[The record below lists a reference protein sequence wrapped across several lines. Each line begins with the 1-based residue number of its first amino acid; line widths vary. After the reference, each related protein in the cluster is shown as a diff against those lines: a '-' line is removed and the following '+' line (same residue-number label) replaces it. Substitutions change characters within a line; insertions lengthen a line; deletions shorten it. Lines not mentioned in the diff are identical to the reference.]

1 MKGRKKIILGL
12 LSLACIGSSIL
23 PLLAKGEAVYSDYD
37 ADRSGSI
44 TLYKY
49 VNNDNTTVK
58 TDGSSL
64 ANNVDEQLDALQN
77 ATGNYKMLP
86 EKGVEFAYIKVADAV
101 QVANNNKSGIY
112 YTNVEADFLDKMITY
127 GGLTSAEATADID
140 ADKMN
145 EEKHYEPT
153 AVTTALE
160 NLEKARFT
168 MTINGAEI
176 IGTGETYLR
185 EKAQDT
191 SVPVQG
197 AFAATNEYGKTKVDN
212 IYPGLYMI
220 AEVNWEHK
228 AISKQDSYWETVN
241 EGTMDTG
248 TGSEYADIVS
258 PSSPFLM
265 QLPVTNLNNVTYDG
279 TTYKSG
285 EGWIYDVSAYPK
297 NGTMG
302 IHKDFITNSALKD
315 LNNDG
320 YDTDDVETLCD
331 YNQSNY
337 LQDGTS
343 LDEGSSLTH
352 QLDAN
357 IGDTVAQVISA
368 DVPALLEG
376 KKNKTF
382 KISDRMT
389 KGLEF
394 KELVS
399 VTLGQD
405 GWDGNNASLED
416 DDYTFT
422 LSDDRKSFDVE
433 LTEKGLEKLDALQ
446 VASYMYVRFNAFVTK
461 DALIGT
467 DTYEYDAET
476 GETVDATNQNTA
488 KLTYATDRTMEHEY
502 YSNTPKVYT
511 YEIDINKT
519 FKKMTDTSDLT
530 KVGFQVQSYEY
541 KDALTN
547 QIDLKFVKEDDGI
560 YHIYNEKYDIGSE
573 PVDTVYANV
582 DGSLKI
588 KGLDSRDYIF
598 TEVSTDKG
606 QQLMAEPFTVR
617 MVANKT
623 VDESDVK
630 FENGS
635 LLHAYIWSGD
645 EPHYLDKHDIKGTN
659 YDDELALS
667 KGIVNVSLLNNSNKL
682 LNTGGE
688 GNMFYY
694 IAGCVLLGIGAVAIL
709 LKKREKSHA

>member
-49 VNNDNTTVK
+49 VSNDNTTVK

-64 ANNVDEQLDALQN
+64 ANNVDEQLDAIQN

-86 EKGVEFAYIKVADAV
+86 EKGVEFSYIKVADAV
-101 QVANNNKSGIY
+101 QVSNNNKSGIY

-127 GGLTSAEATADID
+127 GGLTSAKATADID

-160 NLEKARFT
+160 KLNTARFT
-168 MTINGAEI
+168 MTVNGTEVT
-176 IGTGETYLR
+176 GTGETYLR
-185 EKAQDT
+185 SKVQDT

-197 AFAATNEYGKTKVDN
+197 TFAATNEYGKTKVDN
-212 IYPGLYMI
+212 IYPGLYMV

-228 AISKQDSYWETVN
+228 AISKHDSYWETVD

-248 TGSEYADIVS
+248 DGSEYADIVS

-265 QLPVTNLNNVTYDG
+265 QLPATNLNNVTYDG

-315 LNNDG
+315 TNNDG
-320 YDTDDVETLCD
+320 FDTDDTETLCD

-337 LQDGTS
+337 LEDGTS

-389 KGLEF
+389 KGLDF

-399 VTLGQD
+399 VTLGTD
-405 GWDGNNASLED
+405 TWDGNNTALDAE
-416 DDYTFT
+416 DYTLT
-422 LSDDRKSFDVE
+422 IADDRKSFDIE
-433 LTEKGLEKLDALQ
+433 LTQAGLDKLDALQ
-446 VASYMYVRFNAFVTK
+446 VASYMYVRFNAFVTR

-467 DTYEYDAET
+467 DTYEYGADT

-488 KLTYATDRTMEHEY
+488 KLTYATDRTLEHEY

-511 YEIDINKT
+511 YEIDITKT
-519 FKKMTDTSDLT
+519 FRKMTKTSDLT
-530 KVGFQVQSYEY
+530 NVGFQVQSYEL
-541 KDALTN
+541 KDGNTN
-547 QIDLKFVKEDDGI
+547 QIDLKFVKEDEGI
-560 YHIYNEKYDIGSE
+560 YRIYNEKYDIAYE
-573 PVDTVYANV
+573 PVDTVYANA
-582 DGSLKI
+582 DGSLNI

-617 MVANKT
+617 LVANKV
-623 VDESDVK
+623 VDESDTK

-635 LLHAYIWSGD
+635 LAHAYIWSGE
-645 EPHYLDKHDIKGTN
+645 EPFYLDKHDIKGTN
-659 YDDELALS
+659 YDDEVALS
-667 KGIVNVSLLNNSNKL
+667 NGRVNISLLNNSNKL

-688 GNMFYY
+688 GNIIYY
-694 IAGCVLLGIGAVAIL
+694 IAGSILIGVGAVAIL